1 MENKI
6 KLWSSISHALEG
18 RMGQKL
24 HIFFVSF
31 PQIIWLREAL
41 FHSLHQK
48 KKKIMSKI
56 WKIYSNPRANEQNP
70 SLCPMLSLERRQSQT
85 VTWRIH
91 KAQFEY
97 RLILKYCNLHTY
109 KQTLALKL
117 WKKIII
123 IRFRFCSFRG
133 LKSMETDF
141 RNTVL
146 GYHTRNKF

>member
-1 MENKI
+1 M
-6 KLWSSISHALEG
+6 
-18 RMGQKL
+18 KL
-24 HIFFVSF
+24 HFPCFGGKNGPKVAYFFCLISTNNMTTRSIISF
-31 PQIIWLREAL
+31 PPPK
-41 FHSLHQK
+41 K